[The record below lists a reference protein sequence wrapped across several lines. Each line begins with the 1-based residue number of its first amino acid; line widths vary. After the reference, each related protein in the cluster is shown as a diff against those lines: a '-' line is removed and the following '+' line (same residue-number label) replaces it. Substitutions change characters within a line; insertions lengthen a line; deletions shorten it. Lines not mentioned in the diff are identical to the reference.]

1 MVRAPWVVMRLLLLR
16 GKSEIRGN
24 KDMAFCVPDIIWIRR
39 RQSQKPRI
47 MTARASGV
55 IREALF
61 WDDEKKIVL
70 SFKGTTRV
78 LQ

>member
-1 MVRAPWVVMRLLLLR
+1 MVFR
-16 GKSEIRGN
+16 
-24 KDMAFCVPDIIWIRR
+24 VPDIIWVRG

-61 WDDEKKIVL
+61 WDDEKRL
-70 SFKGTTRV
+70 F
-78 LQ
+78 